1 MMNRLEQLTHFFQED
16 PDDPFNVYA
25 LALEYQKTDLMK
37 AKALF
42 DQLLDKHPAY
52 IPTYYHAGNLYV
64 TMDLTDQAIRIL
76 EKGLAEAK
84 RQKADKA
91 LRELQSV
98 YDELTL

>member
-1 MMNRLEQLTHFFQED
+1 MNRLEQLTQFFQED

-25 LALEYQKTDLMK
+25 LALEYQKTDLTK
-37 AKALF
+37 AKSLY
-42 DQLLDKHPAY
+42 DQLLEKHPAY

-64 TMDLTDQAIRIL
+64 TMNLTDEAIRIF

-84 RQKADKA
+84 RQNADKA